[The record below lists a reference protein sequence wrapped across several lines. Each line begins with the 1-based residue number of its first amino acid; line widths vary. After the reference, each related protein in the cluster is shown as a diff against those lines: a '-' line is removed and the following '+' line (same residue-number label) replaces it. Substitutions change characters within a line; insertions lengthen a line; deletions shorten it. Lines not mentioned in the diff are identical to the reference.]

1 MKLPPLS
8 LENEASGMVPLEN
21 WLELVVRESCDEIY
35 ELDLKDDLCHTLY
48 SGEPGAFR
56 RKTCHLTPLL
66 AQREDKRIHPEDR
79 PMFRDI
85 FSPDSILER
94 LSAGE
99 REIAAEYRRRDRN
112 GAYRW
117 YHMRMKPI
125 GQEASP
131 NRLLVLF
138 QNIDER
144 KRTEEAARRLQ
155 TKYFLALRTS
165 CGHICDVNPSTGGY
179 ILSITGDDLLD
190 RAPREGDYNMYVN
203 WMADNVVHPED
214 VGNWLDAMLLEK
226 LQAAFHAGRRQ
237 FSMDYRYGNPAQG
250 WQWRCNTAVW
260 LSGQTREEDSI
271 LIFARDIS
279 EQKKAERLESRNRML
294 LQEIDHQKKIAL
306 RDDRYRII
314 VEQTGAGV
322 FEWIHNPD
330 MPPALIGG
338 DHHEILRTGR
348 FYNSPRILQE
358 FYIPMENCDFLRML
372 ALRGDIHPADLE
384 RFNAFRQSTDYEAY
398 REVLCRVLTS
408 GGELWYKFTLM
419 TMMDGKHIER
429 MVGTSLNVDLET
441 RASRALELSNIRYR
455 TVLQQTDTIEFEY
468 DMVTGQ
474 RYISPLLWERYD
486 AAEQEPQTNDFI
498 DYLHV
503 FPADRQLV
511 QTHVEQ
517 CHRERPPRCEL
528 RCRVRDKA
536 GNYVWCRIILDAL
549 RDENGRITRLLGA
562 MHNVDSETRAY
573 EALKEKAEHDSLTG
587 IWNQGSFFT
596 AVNRMLDQEALDRKM
611 AMIMMDIDK
620 FKVINEIFGME
631 GGNRALILVGRVL
644 RNILGLEGYYARMY
658 ADVFCL
664 AAPYETTGDLEDLM
678 VRIINGLSCREFD
691 YMLVPCFGVCPITKT
706 HVSATELV
714 EMAGYAHKAVKKSA
728 GKHWAFYDE
737 TMRSSVIEQKQIE
750 SEMEQALQSGQFQIY
765 LQPKYRLP
773 GRTVEGAEALVRWI
787 HPQKGLIPPGKFI
800 PLFEE
805 NGFITQLDAYVWE
818 ETCKLIRRWIDQ
830 GKKPLPVSVNVS
842 RMHIYNQDLRE
853 ILSRLVEK
861 YNIPKGYLELELT
874 ESMFPDNMQSL
885 FSTLRELQDAGFV
898 LAMDDFGSGYSSLN
912 MLKDMPLNVLKIDCE
927 FFGETEEEKRGRT
940 VVRHTVA
947 MAHELQMRV
956 VAEGVET
963 AGEADFLSE
972 TGCDTAQGFYF
983 ARPVPV
989 DEFEKL
995 AFPREH
1001 D

>member
-1 MKLPPLS
+1 MKLPPSS
-8 LENEASGMVPLEN
+8 LENTESSRTLLEN
-21 WLELVVRESCDEIY
+21 QLEFVVRQSYEDIY
-35 ELDLKDDLCHTLY
+35 ELDLDRGLCHILY
-48 SGEPGAFR
+48 SGESGDFQTRNLLEA
-56 RKTCHLTPLL
+56 LTEE
-66 AQREDKRIHPEDR
+66 AQRVHSEDA
-79 PMFRDI
+79 PMFREL
-85 FSPDSILER
+85 FSPASMLR
-94 LSAGE
+94 RFSAGE
-99 REIAAEYRRRDRN
+99 RDIAAEYRRRGQN

-117 YHMRMKPI
+117 FHLRITPI
-125 GQEASP
+125 PLPETLEP
-131 NRLLVLF
+131 TRLLALF
-138 QNIDER
+138 QDIDHR
-144 KRTEEAARRLQ
+144 KRAEEAARRLQ

-165 CGHICDVNPSTGGY
+165 CGHICDVNPVTGQY
-179 ILSITGDDLLD
+179 RLSITGDSLLEQ
-190 RAPREGDYNMYVN
+190 APEEGDFNQYIN
-203 WMADNVVHPED
+203 WMAANVIHPED
-214 VGNWLDAMLLEK
+214 AAAWLNAMLLEK
-226 LQAAFHAGRRQ
+226 LQAAFTAGRRQ
-237 FSMDYRYGNPAQG
+237 VSIDYRYGNPARG

-260 LSGQTREEDSI
+260 LSGETREEASI
-271 LIFARDIS
+271 LVFARDIS
-279 EQKKAERLESRNRML
+279 EQKKAEQLESHNRML
-294 LQEIDHQKKIAL
+294 LQEISHQKKISL
-306 RDDRYRII
+306 RADRYRII

-322 FEWIHNPD
+322 YEWIHNPD
-330 MPPALIGG
+330 MPPALIGVG
-338 DHHEILRTGR
+338 HREILRTGR
-348 FYNSPRILQE
+348 FYNSPRILRE
-358 FYIPMENCDFLRML
+358 FHIADENCDFLQTL
-372 ALRGDIHPADLE
+372 SLRGDIHPEDLE
-384 RFNAFRQSTDYEAY
+384 RFNAFRLQTDCDQT
-398 REVLCRVLTS
+398 RNVLCRVLTS

-419 TMMDGKHIER
+419 TMTDGDHIER
-429 MVGTSLNVDLET
+429 IVGTSLNVDMET
-441 RASRALELSNIRYR
+441 RANRALELSNIRYR

-468 DMVTGQ
+468 DMTTGQ

-486 AAEQEPQTNDFI
+486 AAEQTQTCDFT
-498 DYLHV
+498 DYLRV
-503 FPADRQLV
+503 FPADMENVRQRM
-511 QTHVEQ
+511 EQ
-517 CHRERPPRCEL
+517 FRRERPPRCEL

-536 GNYVWCRIILDAL
+536 GNFVWCRIILDTL
-549 RDENGRITRLLGA
+549 RDESGRVTRLLGTI
-562 MHNVDSETRAY
+562 HNVDSETRAY
-573 EALKEKAEHDSLTG
+573 EALREKAEHDGLTG
-587 IWNQGSFFT
+587 IWNQGTFFA
-596 AVNRMLDQEALDRKM
+596 AVNRMLEQETLDRNM

-631 GGNRALILVGRVL
+631 GGNRALILVGKLL
-644 RNILGLEGYYARMY
+644 RRLLGLNGYYARMY

-664 AAPYETTGDLEDLM
+664 AAPYETVQDLERLM
-678 VRIINGLSCREFD
+678 TQIIDGLSCRDFD
-691 YMLVPCFGVCPITKT
+691 YMLTPCFGVCPIRGTNI
-706 HVSATELV
+706 SSTELV
-714 EMAGYAHKAVKKSA
+714 EMAGYAHKAVKSAA

-830 GKKPLPVSVNVS
+830 GKTPLPVSVNVS

-885 FSTLRELQDAGFV
+885 LSMLRELQDAGFV

-963 AGEADFLSE
+963 ESEADFLSE

-983 ARPVPV
+983 ARPIPIS
-989 DEFEKL
+989 EFDRL
-995 AFPREH
+995 AFPEKASK
-1001 D
+1001 